1 MALPVANVCLEMNA
15 KVPKP
20 SHFPNQIPLRLK
32 RLGARKVFG
41 LFLLSACLLITLLT
55 IQFKIQDHLI
65 TKARSSIQAR
75 KYQDAARTLARLS
88 LITFT
93 ENDEACYLIGLCDFS
108 TGKPEKA
115 LHRWKGLSPDSSYF
129 GESVLRSA
137 EWLES
142 QGRLI
147 EAETLYRK
155 GLLNPNPL
163 SMEIRHALLQL
174 LWLENRLDEV
184 APLIQE
190 NWIEKKRSRNADASE
205 TIANLRAHL
214 SLDLEVYPIEH
225 VRQKLESARQKS
237 PNDEGVQI
245 GLANIAFISGKT
257 DQSEVLIQPLS
268 KKIPVNSTV
277 LQLELQLAILQNNAD
292 KIEELQKNLDRN
304 LIKPELVVRIGSIKA
319 VQHGDTSKKIEILED
334 YLKTHPSDIR
344 AIEELAETFIS
355 IGQIEKAT
363 ALRKDRTE
371 IDLTKR
377 NYTNLVGSDFKAN
390 PTIMANSAERLGRWF
405 EAIAFHEILARTN
418 PKLEGLGKKISD
430 LEKMMKLSQD
440 PTNLWRLI
448 DQISQSK
455 QPLKTP
461 LAISS
466 ETTHIPL
473 FRDITKLPSGLDFTF
488 KSGRTSQLQLPE
500 TMSGGVALLDFDND
514 GHLDILALQG
524 GDFPFKPVPTNKSH
538 GDRLFRNRGNCTFED
553 ITEKSGLPMNR
564 VGYSHGVS
572 VGDINNDGY
581 SDLFITRYGS
591 YSLFLNQKNGTF
603 KDVTASWN
611 LSGDRDWPTSS
622 AFADFDNDGDLDLYV
637 CHYVVWDSQNPRLC
651 GNENGGPVAYCVPHV
666 LTARSDHLFR
676 NDQDKFTDIS
686 DAAGITSADREGR
699 GLGVIAADFDDD
711 GFTDIFVANDGT
723 ANFLFKNHGQMKF
736 TDEALPAGVSANSEG
751 GYQAGMGVSCGDFN
765 NDQKLDLIVT
775 NFYGES
781 TSYFENMGNLLF
793 REGGAAIGLKDA
805 SRYRLGFGTT
815 LTDFNNDGRLD
826 IATANG
832 HVNDS
837 SPIIPYQMP
846 VQLLLANPD
855 GRLMNTESKVG
866 PDMLVPRLGRGL
878 AVGDLNHDGLQD
890 MVITSLDSQLSV
902 FQNSLPDQTDNPQQA
917 AYYIMIQLEGVKS
930 NRDGVGAKITLKYS
944 DKTQM
949 TVRFGGGSYL
959 SASAGPLHFG
969 LDKAKTIDQ
978 LEVQWPSGIIDRHK
992 LVSVNQTIR
1001 IKEGEKTVYPL
1012 IQKPLSDKGLQP

>member
-1 MALPVANVCLEMNA
+1 MNA
-15 KVPKP
+15 LVPKP
-20 SHFPNQIPLRLK
+20 FHFLTQLPLRQK
-32 RLGARKVFG
+32 SLGARKVFG
-41 LFLLSACLLITLLT
+41 LFLLCVCLLITFLT
-55 IQFKIQDHLI
+55 IQAKTQDYLI
-65 TKARSSIQAR
+65 TKARSSVKDR
-75 KYQDAARTLARLS
+75 KYQEAAKTLSKLS

-93 ENDEACYLIGLCDFS
+93 KNDEASYLIGLCDYS
-108 TGKPEKA
+108 TGNPEKA
-115 LHRWKGLSPDSSYF
+115 LNSWSELSPESSYF
-129 GESVLRSA
+129 GESVLRAS

-142 QGRLI
+142 QGRLK

-155 GLLNPNPL
+155 GLLNLNPL

-174 LWLENRLDEV
+174 LWLEHRLDEV

-190 NWIEKKRSRNADASE
+190 NWIEKKRSRSADASE

-225 VRQKLESARQKS
+225 VRQKLESASQKS
-237 PNDEGVQI
+237 LNDEGVQI

-257 DQSEVLIQPLS
+257 DQSEVLIQQLS
-268 KKIPVNSTV
+268 KKTPVNSTV

-304 LIKPELVVRIGSIKA
+304 LINPELVVRIGSIKA

-334 YLKTHPSDIR
+334 YLKTHPGDIR

-355 IGQIEKAT
+355 IGQIDKSAR
-363 ALRKDRTE
+363 LRKDRIE
-371 IDLTKR
+371 IDQTRR
-377 NYTNLVGSDFKAN
+377 NYANLVGSDFKAN
-390 PTIMANSAERLGRWF
+390 ASILATSAERLGRWF

-418 PKLEGLGKKISD
+418 SKLEGLGKKISD
-430 LEKMMKLSQD
+430 LDKMMKLSQD
-440 PTNLWRLI
+440 PTGLWLLI
-448 DQISQSK
+448 DQISQSN
-455 QPLKTP
+455 QPVKT
-461 LAISS
+461 LVQSSS
-466 ETTHIPL
+466 EKKHIPL
-473 FRDITKLPSGLDFTF
+473 FSDITKFPVGLDFIF

-514 GHLDILALQG
+514 GHLDIFALQG
-524 GDFPFKPVPTNKSH
+524 GDFPFKPNPSNKSDS
-538 GDRLFRNRGNCTFED
+538 DRLFRNRGNSTFED
-553 ITEKSGLPMNR
+553 VTEKAGLPTNR

-591 YSLFLNQKNGTF
+591 YSLLLNQKNGTF
-603 KDVTASWN
+603 KDVTEPWN
-611 LSGDRDWPTSS
+611 LSGERDWPTSS

-651 GNENGGPVAYCVPHV
+651 GNENGGPLAYCVPHV

-676 NDQDKFTDIS
+676 NDKNKFTDIS

-711 GFTDIFVANDGT
+711 GLTDIFVANDGT

-793 REGGAAIGLKDA
+793 RERGSAIGLKDA

-815 LTDFNNDGRLD
+815 LTDFNNDGLLD

-837 SPIIPYQMP
+837 RPIIPYQMP
-846 VQLLLANPD
+846 LQLLIANSN
-855 GRLMNTESKVG
+855 GRFMNTESKVG
-866 PDMLVPRLGRGL
+866 PDLLVPRLGRGL
-878 AVGDLNHDGLQD
+878 AIGDLNHDGLQD
-890 MVITSLDSQLSV
+890 IVMTSLDSQISV
-902 FQNSLPDQTDNPQQA
+902 FQNSLPDLANNSNQVPGF
-917 AYYIMIQLEGVKS
+917 IMIQLEGVKS
-930 NRDGVGAKITLKYS
+930 NRDGVGARITIKYS
-944 DKTQM
+944 DKTRM

-959 SASAGPLHFG
+959 SASAGPIHFG
-969 LDKAKTIDQ
+969 LDGAKIIDQ
-978 LEVQWPSGIIDRHK
+978 LEVHWPSGTIDRHK
-992 LVSVNQTIR
+992 LVSVNQMIR
-1001 IKEGEKTVYPL
+1001 IKEGENTVYPL
-1012 IQKPLSDKGLQP
+1012 IQKPFSDKGLQP